1 MNTVI
6 YNANVYLERER
17 FAQAL
22 LIEDGTIKMVGT
34 NEEVLAAAPQDAQK
48 MDAQGKTV
56 IPGFV
61 DTHQHLYHV
70 GQNLL
75 RVDLSGCRSQ

>member
-48 MDAQGKTV
+48 MDAQGKT
-56 IPGFV
+56 
-61 DTHQHLYHV
+61 
-70 GQNLL
+70 
-75 RVDLSGCRSQ
+75 RR

>member
-34 NEEVLAAAPQDAQK
+34 NEEVLSAAPQDAKK

-56 IPGFV
+56 IPGLV
-61 DTHQHLYHV
+61 DTHQHLY
-70 GQNLL
+70 
-75 RVDLSGCRSQ
+75 